1 MQYIPHVFL
10 VLTGICVG
18 SFLNVCIYRIPQG
31 EGIVA
36 GSSHCM
42 NCKKTLKWYELIPVF
57 SYIALRGKCSKCKI
71 NLSLQYPLIELSN
84 GILWLL
90 VYLKFGFKIDTI
102 IGCLF
107 ASALLTLAMIDAK
120 TKEIPF
126 GINIFI
132 GILALINVGLH
143 YTQIMSHIWGL
154 LVITIFLLL
163 LFILSKGGAIGGG
176 DVKLMGAAG
185 LYLGLS
191 KTLFAFFLA
200 CLIGSIIHII
210 RMKFF
215 GANRELAMGPYLAI
229 SLFISLLY
237 GDSLINVYF
246 SLF

>member
-1 MQYIPHVFL
+1 M
-10 VLTGICVG
+10 
-18 SFLNVCIYRIPQG
+18 NVCIYRIPLG

-42 NCKKTLKWYELIPVF
+42 NCKKDLKWYELIPVF
-57 SYIALRGKCSKCKI
+57 SYVVLKGKCSKCKTK
-71 NLSLQYPLIELSN
+71 LSPQYPVIEISN

-90 VYLKFGFKIDTI
+90 VFLEFGFKLDTI

-107 ASALLTLAMIDAK
+107 ASALLTLAMIDAR

-132 GILALINVGLH
+132 GILALINVGLN
-143 YTQIMSHIWGL
+143 YTQIMNHILGF
-154 LVITIFLLL
+154 LVITVFLLL
-163 LFILSKGGAIGGG
+163 LFILSIGGAIGGG
-176 DVKLMGAAG
+176 DVKLMAVAG

-191 KTLFAFFLA
+191 RTLFAFLLA
-200 CLIGSIIHII
+200 CLVGSIIHIV

-215 GANRELAMGPYLAI
+215 GADRELAMGPYLAI
-229 SLFISLLY
+229 GLYISLLY
-237 GDSLINVYF
+237 GEDLIRMYF